1 MHSQAEIMAMPT
13 AGGADDGEFDE
24 NDLRNLDFDKGKLL
38 NNSSSMKLNTKKS
51 RKSIQSA

>member
-1 MHSQAEIMAMPT
+1 MAMPT